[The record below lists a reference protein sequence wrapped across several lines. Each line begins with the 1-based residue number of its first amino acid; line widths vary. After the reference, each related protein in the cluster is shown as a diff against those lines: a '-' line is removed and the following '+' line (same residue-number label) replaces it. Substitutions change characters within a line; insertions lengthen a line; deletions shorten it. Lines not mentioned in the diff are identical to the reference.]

1 MMLSTRSPT
10 DPRSLFSVVT
20 APHAVTSVHWQIGQL
35 LACLKE
41 HPLLRPIFQ
50 AFLSVVCLLLKHPVS
65 SHCPRTA
72 RCGVHAL
79 QTLRKC
85 SWAATEAEAMMAM
98 VAGSCV
104 AEACSAA
111 AVLPVRARLD

>member
-1 MMLSTRSPT
+1 MLSTRSPT

-72 RCGVHAL
+72 RCGVHAANFTITVQL
-79 QTLRKC
+79 C
-85 SWAATEAEAMMAM
+85 
-98 VAGSCV
+98 GN
-104 AEACSAA
+104 
-111 AVLPVRARLD
+111 